1 MARRGVAGVDYED
14 YAALGV
20 AAGRVLPVGGLYQEG
35 LIRYPPP
42 DEVLEFGARAAERG
56 PPGVSFWSYEHMS
69 EEQWQQVTAIPGFNA
84 TPGDGQEEEEMSSAE
99 FDQVNRS
106 LGELS
111 GRVQH
116 LEAEVQRLGG
126 GVATAAPPRTYT
138 VQAGDTLSGIAAKL
152 GIADWRRLYEANR
165 GVIGG
170 DPNRIFPGQ
179 ILVVP

>member
-1 MARRGVAGVDYED
+1 MTFED

-20 AAGRVLPVGGLYQEG
+20 PPSRVFPVGGLYQEG

-42 DEVLEFGARAAERG
+42 EEVMEFGERAAQRG
-56 PPGVSFWSYEHMS
+56 SPGVSFWSYEHMG
-69 EEQWQQVTAIPGFNA
+69 EEQWQQVTTIHDFGANHG
-84 TPGDGQEEEEMSSAE
+84 TGQEDHEMSSAE
-99 FDQVNRS
+99 FEQVNRS

-138 VQAGDTLSGIAAKL
+138 VRAGDTLSGIAANL

-165 GVIGG
+165 GVIGA

-179 ILVVP
+179 VLLVP